1 VAQTPVFAHFFFF
14 ESLFIVLWGGA
25 LCWTL
30 LTNVLHGYLGVLWFP
45 VCATAVAR
53 ACARAGGAFLQASVG
68 FKRGVVVL
76 LIAGGYH
83 FSVSFSLGGVTFP
96 NTVSSRLVFA
106 MNVRVALIPSR
117 SLSRYLMLY
126 WRGPTVF
133 AHKET
138 FHAILSY

>member
-1 VAQTPVFAHFFFF
+1 
-14 ESLFIVLWGGA
+14 
-25 LCWTL
+25 
-30 LTNVLHGYLGVLWFP
+30 
-45 VCATAVAR
+45 
-53 ACARAGGAFLQASVG
+53 
-68 FKRGVVVL
+68 
-76 LIAGGYH
+76 
-83 FSVSFSLGGVTFP
+83 
-96 NTVSSRLVFA
+96 